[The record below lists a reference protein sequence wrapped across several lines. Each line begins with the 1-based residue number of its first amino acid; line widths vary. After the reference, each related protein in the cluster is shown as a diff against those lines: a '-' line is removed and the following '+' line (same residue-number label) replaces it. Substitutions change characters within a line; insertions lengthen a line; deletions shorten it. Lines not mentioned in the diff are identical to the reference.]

1 MVSIVEEC
9 LAKDFFLILL
19 LLCGRMRYLKLGC
32 GQLDIIMVTQSLLV
46 PLHQPFFFVKKY
58 LLYNIS
64 IYNPVPPDIV
74 DSESSGD
81 IMVTEGQNA
90 TLRFVTIQI
99 DNILDY

>member
-1 MVSIVEEC
+1 
-9 LAKDFFLILL
+9 
-19 LLCGRMRYLKLGC
+19 MRSAGYNNGHTISPRSASSTL
-32 GQLDIIMVTQSLLV
+32 
-46 PLHQPFFFVKKY
+46 FFVKKY

-99 DNILDY
+99 DNIIDH